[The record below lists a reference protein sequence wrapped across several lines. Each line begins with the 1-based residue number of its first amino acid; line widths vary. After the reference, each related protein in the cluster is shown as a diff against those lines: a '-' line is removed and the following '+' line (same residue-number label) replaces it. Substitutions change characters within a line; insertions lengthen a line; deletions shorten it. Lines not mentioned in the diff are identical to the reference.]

1 VSESES
7 IHGMYVRDDIAYKVD
22 LYERAHATFAHLKND
37 TDPEPKKAGGA
48 TRGLGAMLTI
58 AADNAERDGHDWE
71 VRVFEKS
78 ADQIRVLVH
87 ADRTV
92 SHKNLP
98 GGDDYKRPAK
108 RLGERPE
115 DEPAPPIDLDVVGS
129 FIDTMAGRAS

>member
-1 VSESES
+1 MSESES

-22 LYERAHATFAHLKND
+22 LYERSHATFAHLKND
-37 TDPEPKKAGGA
+37 ADPQPKKAGGA

-92 SHKNLP
+92 SWKKLP
-98 GGDDYKRPAK
+98 TGDDYQRDAK

-115 DEPAPPIDLDVVGS
+115 GAPEPVIDGDVVAS
-129 FIDTMAGRAS
+129 FIDAVANRTT